1 MIDLNG
7 NNNTMMN
14 HSDSPSNPRR
24 VKLYGQ
30 PNSTTAYEIRDFLNR
45 SVVEFDWIELS
56 CDEDCDCE
64 LGISRLDDI
73 RLPVVEFPDG
83 THLFAPTIRE
93 IAQRLGWV
101 TQPRFKEYD
110 LSIYGAGP
118 AGLSA
123 AVYAAS
129 EGLRTVLIERHAV
142 GGQAGTSSLIENY
155 MGFPEGISGADLAER
170 ARQQA
175 VKFGVELLLL
185 REGVKA
191 EFKNNRIYV
200 DMADGSKMIARANI
214 CATGVEYRRLNL
226 PNEDRFINLGL
237 FYGAG
242 ASEAPMCYNEH
253 IFVVGGGNSSGQ
265 AALYFSRYAKQVTML
280 VRGSNLAATL
290 SQYLLNR
297 ITNTPNIE
305 VLFNA
310 QVTALDGD
318 NTLRQIAIADC
329 RNGSVQTVETQR
341 LFVCIGGEP
350 NTEWAVETKI
360 IRDGAGY
367 LVTGSDLLKDGC
379 SPDCWILDRDPFFLE
394 TSVPGSFAA
403 GDVRHGSVKR
413 VASAVGEGAMSVTLV
428 HKYLE
433 ETR

>member
-1 MIDLNG
+1 MIDNS
-7 NNNTMMN
+7 N
-14 HSDSPSNPRR
+14 SPSQPKKVR
-24 VKLYGQ
+24 LYGQ
-30 PNSTTAYEIRDFLNR
+30 PNSAEAYEIRDFLNR
-45 SVVEFDWIELS
+45 SVVKFDWVELT
-56 CDEDCDCE
+56 CDEDCHKE
-64 LGISRLDDI
+64 LDLATLSDI
-73 RLPVVEFPDG
+73 RLPVVEFPNG
-83 THLFAPTIRE
+83 TQMFAPSIRD

-101 TQPRFKEYD
+101 TQPKFKEYD

-185 REGVKA
+185 SEGIKA
-191 EFKNNRIYV
+191 EFRNNRIYV

-226 PNEDRFINLGL
+226 HNEDRFLNRGL

-242 ASEAPMCYNEH
+242 ASEAPMCQGEH
-253 IFVVGGGNSSGQ
+253 IFVVGGGNSAGQ
-265 AALYFSRYAKQVTML
+265 AAMYFSRYAGKVTML
-280 VRGSNLAATL
+280 VRSSNLAESL

-297 ITNTPNIE
+297 VTNTRNIE
-305 VLFNA
+305 ILYNA
-310 QVTALDGD
+310 QVTGLDGD
-318 NTLRQIAIADC
+318 TVLQQIEISNCLDD
-329 RNGSVQTVETQR
+329 SVQQVSTQR
-341 LFVCIGGEP
+341 LFICIGGAP
-350 NTEWAVETKI
+350 NTEWA
-360 IRDGAGY
+360 RDTNITRDKAGY
-367 LVTGSDLLKDGC
+367 LITGSDLLKEGC
-379 SPDCWILDRDPFFLE
+379 SPKCWTLDRNPFFLE
-394 TSVPGSFAA
+394 TSVPGSFAV
-403 GDVRHGSVKR
+403 GDVRHGSIKR
-413 VASAVGEGAMSVTLV
+413 VASAVGEGAMAVTFV

-433 ETR
+433 ETK

>member
-1 MIDLNG
+1 MAIKPMTSSASHPD
-7 NNNTMMN
+7 
-14 HSDSPSNPRR
+14 RKVR
-24 VKLYGQ
+24 LYGQ
-30 PNSTTAYEIRDFLNR
+30 PSSAAAYEIRDFLSR
-45 SVVEFDWIELS
+45 SVVEFDWIELT
-56 CDEDCDCE
+56 CDEDCHRQ
-64 LGISRLDDI
+64 LGLSTLSEI
-73 RLPVVEFPDG
+73 RLPIVEFPDG
-83 THLFAPTIRE
+83 NQIFAPTVQE
-93 IAQRLGWV
+93 VAQRLGWI

-129 EGLRTVLIERHAV
+129 EGIRTVLIERQAV

-175 VKFGVELLLL
+175 VKFGIEVLLL
-185 REGVKA
+185 REGIKA
-191 EFKNNRIYV
+191 EFDNNRIYV
-200 DMADGSKMIARANI
+200 DMADGNKMVARANI

-226 PNEDRFINLGL
+226 PNEDRFLNLGL

-242 ASEAPMCYNEH
+242 ASEAPMCQNEH
-253 IFVVGGGNSSGQ
+253 VYVVGGGNSAGQ
-265 AALYFSRYAKQVTML
+265 AVMYFSRYAKQVTML
-280 VRGSNLAATL
+280 VRGSNLAASL
-290 SQYLLNR
+290 SQYLLDRVMSTSNV
-297 ITNTPNIE
+297 E

-310 QVTALDGD
+310 QVAGLHGD
-318 NTLRQIAIADC
+318 KALRQIDIADS
-329 RNGSVQTVETQR
+329 RDGSVQQVETQR
-341 LFVCIGGEP
+341 LFVCIGGAP
-350 NTEWAVETKI
+350 NTEWAKDTNI
-360 IRDGAGY
+360 IRDEAGY
-367 LVTGSDLLKDGC
+367 LITGSDLLKDGR
-379 SPDCWILDRDPFFLE
+379 PPACWPLDRDPFFLE

-413 VASAVGEGAMSVTLV
+413 VASAVGEGAMAVTFV

>member
-1 MIDLNG
+1 MTN
-7 NNNTMMN
+7 
-14 HSDSPSNPRR
+14 DSGSSSNPHK

-30 PNSTTAYEIRDFLNR
+30 PNSAEAYEIRDFLNR
-45 SVVEFDWIELS
+45 SVVEFDWIELAK
-56 CDEDCDCE
+56 DQDCNRE
-64 LGISRLDDI
+64 LGLSRLDDI
-73 RLPVVEFPDG
+73 HLPVVELPDG
-83 THLFAPTIRE
+83 TQLFAPTIRE

-142 GGQAGTSSLIENY
+142 GGQAGSSSLIENY

-175 VKFGVELLLL
+175 VKFGAELLLL
-185 REGVKA
+185 REGIKA

-200 DMADGSKMIARANI
+200 DMADGGKMVARANI

-226 PNEDRFINLGL
+226 ANEDRFINLGL
-237 FYGAG
+237 FYGTG
-242 ASEAPMCYNEH
+242 VSEAQMCDNEH
-253 IFVVGGGNSSGQ
+253 IFVVGGGNSAGQ
-265 AALYFSRYAKQVTML
+265 AALHFSRFAKQVTML
-280 VRGSNLAATL
+280 VRGGNLATTL
-290 SQYLLNR
+290 SKYLINR
-297 ITNTPNIE
+297 ITNTSNIE

-318 NTLRQIAIADC
+318 KTLRQIAITDR
-329 RNGSVQTVETQR
+329 RNDSVQRVETQR
-341 LFVCIGGEP
+341 LFVCIGGAP
-350 NTEWAVETKI
+350 NTEWAKDTHI
-360 IRDGAGY
+360 IRDQAGY
-367 LVTGSDLLKDGC
+367 LITGPDLLKT
-379 SPDCWILDRDPFFLE
+379 SRLSTCWTLDRDPFYLE

-403 GDVRHGSVKR
+403 GDVRHASVKR
-413 VASAVGEGAMSVTLV
+413 VASAVGEGAMAVTFV
-428 HKYLE
+428 HAYLE
-433 ETR
+433 TLK